1 MGKKRLPWT
10 CNFCGG
16 KLWFVAQFTVSPEI
30 VSAIN
35 AELKSFPSK
44 VIPFE
49 PRTWKVLT
57 PIPLKE
63 DDVFKLQVCDN
74 PECGRKFIFIDND
87 VEKAVIRSVKEW
99 LEQKRKKEP

>member
-74 PECGRKFIFIDND
+74 PECGRKFIFIDT
-87 VEKAVIRSVKEW
+87 
-99 LEQKRKKEP
+99 QGKRKDVDKEEESEEKKP